1 MKQTIAVRIVLA
13 LSLIVVSAGLIGIG
27 WQFRNP
33 RPETVDSDPVVAM
46 VGNRSI
52 TLREVES
59 TLALP
64 LHLLDTQR
72 HQLLQQAIQQLI
84 DEKLLEAEASRKG
97 VTLSQLLEEASQSES
112 VARLADLPAPVK
124 RLGTSS
130 QSSSLEGQE
139 QARIRQALIVS
150 LRRKTDVR
158 ITLPKLEPPV
168 LPVDM
173 RGDRHLGP
181 DHAPITIVEFSD
193 FECPYCR
200 QSAKTLQELR
210 QLYGDRIRVVYRDYL
225 GPSHVHALR
234 AAEASR
240 CAGAQGK
247 FWEYH
252 DLLFDHQS
260 LGHGWDFA
268 LLATQLGLQQKEF
281 EKCLHSGRFREQIAQ
296 DLQDG
301 LKLGI
306 TSTPTFFI
314 NGRPLVGAQPVAS
327 FQALIDTLLAQQ
339 PLS

>member
-1 MKQTIAVRIVLA
+1 MKQTISVRTFLA
-13 LSLIVVSAGLIGIG
+13 LSLIVVIAGLIGID
-27 WQFRNP
+27 WQFWGP
-33 RPETVDSDPVVAM
+33 KPETVDSGPIVAV

-52 TLREVES
+52 TLREVEH

-64 LHLLDTQR
+64 LYLLETQR
-72 HQLLQQAIQQLI
+72 NQLLQQAIPKLI
-84 DEKLLEAEASRKG
+84 DERLLEAEASRKG
-97 VTLSQLLEEASQSES
+97 VSLSQLLEEASQSES
-112 VARLADLPAPVK
+112 IARLANLPAPVK
-124 RLGTSS
+124 RLTTSS
-130 QSSSLEGQE
+130 QGSSLEGQE
-139 QARIRQALIVS
+139 QARIRQALLVS

-158 ITLPKLEPPV
+158 ITLPKVEPPV
-168 LPVDM
+168 LPVDR

-181 DHAPITIVEFSD
+181 EHAPITIVEFSD

-200 QSAKTLQELR
+200 QSAKILQEVR

-234 AAEASR
+234 AAQASR

-260 LGHGWDFA
+260 LGNGWDFA
-268 LLATQLGLQQKEF
+268 LLATQLGLQQNEF
-281 EKCLHSGRFREQIAQ
+281 EKCLHSGQFREQIAQ
-296 DLQDG
+296 DLRDG
-301 LKLGI
+301 LELGI

>member
-1 MKQTIAVRIVLA
+1 MKQTLSVRIFIA
-13 LSLIVVSAGLIGIG
+13 LSLIVVITGLIGVG
-27 WQFRNP
+27 WQFWGP

-52 TLREVES
+52 TLREVEHA
-59 TLALP
+59 LALP
-64 LHLLDTQR
+64 LYFLETQR
-72 HQLLQQAIQQLI
+72 NQLLQQAIQKLI

-97 VTLSQLLEEASQSES
+97 VSLSQLLEEASQSES
-112 VARLADLPAPVK
+112 IARLANLPAPVK
-124 RLGTSS
+124 RLTTSR
-130 QSSSLEGQE
+130 QGSSLEEQE
-139 QARIRQALIVS
+139 QARIQQALIVS
-150 LRRKTDVR
+150 LRRKADVR
-158 ITLPKLEPPV
+158 ITLPKLESPV
-168 LPVDM
+168 LPVDT

-200 QSAKTLQELR
+200 QSAKILQEVT

-225 GPSHVHALR
+225 GPSHGHALR

-260 LGHGWDFA
+260 QGNGWDFA
-268 LLATQLGLQQKEF
+268 LLATQLGLQQNEF
-281 EKCLHSGRFREQIAQ
+281 EKCLQSGQFREQIAQ
-296 DLQDG
+296 DLQAG

>member
-1 MKQTIAVRIVLA
+1 
-13 LSLIVVSAGLIGIG
+13 VS
-27 WQFRNP
+27 
-33 RPETVDSDPVVAM
+33 
-46 VGNRSI
+46 
-52 TLREVES
+52 
-59 TLALP
+59 
-64 LHLLDTQR
+64 
-72 HQLLQQAIQQLI
+72 
-84 DEKLLEAEASRKG
+84 
-97 VTLSQLLEEASQSES
+97 LSQLLEEASQSES
-112 VARLADLPAPVK
+112 IARLANLPAPVK
-124 RLGTSS
+124 RLTTNS
-130 QSSSLEGQE
+130 QGSSLEGQE

-150 LRRKTDVR
+150 LRRKADVR
-158 ITLPKLEPPV
+158 ITLTKLEPPV

-200 QSAKTLQELR
+200 QSAKILQELR

-260 LGHGWDFA
+260 LGNGWDFA
-268 LLATQLGLQQKEF
+268 LLATQLGLQQNEF
-281 EKCLHSGRFREQIAQ
+281 EKCLHSGQFREQIAQ

-314 NGRPLVGAQPVAS
+314 NGRPLVGAQPLDS

>member
-1 MKQTIAVRIVLA
+1 MRQTISVRIFLA
-13 LSLIVVSAGLIGIG
+13 LSLIVVIAGLIGVG
-27 WQFRNP
+27 WQFWGP
-33 RPETVDSDPVVAM
+33 KPETVDSGPIVAV

-52 TLREVES
+52 TLREVEH

-64 LHLLDTQR
+64 LHLLETQR
-72 HQLLQQAIQQLI
+72 NQLLQQATQKLI
-84 DEKLLEAEASRKG
+84 DERLLEAEASRKG
-97 VTLSQLLEEASQSES
+97 VSLSQLLEEASQSES
-112 VARLADLPAPVK
+112 IARLANLPAPVK
-124 RLGTSS
+124 RLTTNS
-130 QSSSLEGQE
+130 QGSSLEGQE

-150 LRRKTDVR
+150 LRRKADVR

-168 LPVDM
+168 LSVDM

-181 DHAPITIVEFSD
+181 DHAPVTIVEFSD

-200 QSAKTLQELR
+200 QSAKILQELR
-210 QLYGDRIRVVYRDYL
+210 QLYGDRIRIVYRDYL

-260 LGHGWDFA
+260 LGNGWDFA
-268 LLATQLGLQQKEF
+268 SLATQLGLQQKEF
-281 EKCLHSGRFREQIAQ
+281 EKCLHSGQFREQIAQ

-314 NGRPLVGAQPVAS
+314 NGRPLVGAQPVDS
-327 FQALIDTLLAQQ
+327 FQAMIDTLLAQQ

>member
-1 MKQTIAVRIVLA
+1 VP
-13 LSLIVVSAGLIGIG
+13 G
-27 WQFRNP
+27 
-33 RPETVDSDPVVAM
+33 
-46 VGNRSI
+46 
-52 TLREVES
+52 ES
-59 TLALP
+59 
-64 LHLLDTQR
+64 
-72 HQLLQQAIQQLI
+72 
-84 DEKLLEAEASRKG
+84 
-97 VTLSQLLEEASQSES
+97 
-112 VARLADLPAPVK
+112 K
-124 RLGTSS
+124 RLTTSR
-130 QSSSLEGQE
+130 QGSSLEEQE
-139 QARIRQALIVS
+139 QARIQQALIVS
-150 LRRKTDVR
+150 LRRKADVR

-168 LPVDM
+168 LPVDT
-173 RGDRHLGP
+173 RSDRHLGP

-200 QSAKTLQELR
+200 QSAKILQEVT

-225 GPSHVHALR
+225 GPSHGHALR

-260 LGHGWDFA
+260 LGNGWDFA
-268 LLATQLGLQQKEF
+268 LLATQLGLQQNEF
-281 EKCLHSGRFREQIAQ
+281 EKCLQSGQFREQIAQ
-296 DLQDG
+296 DLQAG